1 MHGFYFSQGGSEKQ
15 QSPPTPGLPPS
26 AGRGPET
33 RPAGQRA
40 DRGRRGTRRSPRAPP
55 EPTPRTRPQGRRA
68 TRRRAASPRLRGRSP
83 KIRDPPGAEPNI
95 ARRDERHQF
104 VAGRCDW
111 MRPQPPLG
119 VSLERRSAFRV
130 DLRRSEEHTSEL
142 QSRLHLVCR
151 LLLEKKKNR
160 HTREKRHQNVDIP
173 THELL
178 KQTHEHATDAD
189 PRRMRTLT
197 GSAQDRTYEEPQPY
211 EHADTV

>member
-33 RPAGQRA
+33 RPAGRRA
-40 DRGRRGTRRSPRAPP
+40 ARGRRDTRRSPRAPP
-55 EPTPRTRPQGRRA
+55 APTPRTRPQGRRA

-119 VSLERRSAFRV
+119 VSLKRRSAFRV
-130 DLRRSEEHTSEL
+130 DLRALQLSGEIDVDDLRLRVEVVHLPPPFAVPVAGLLHTAEREMGLGADGGRVDRSEEHTSEL
-142 QSRLHLVCR
+142 QSQSNLVCR
-151 LLLEKKKNR
+151 LLLEKK
-160 HTREKRHQNVDIP
+160 
-173 THELL
+173 
-178 KQTHEHATDAD
+178 
-189 PRRMRTLT
+189 
-197 GSAQDRTYEEPQPY
+197 
-211 EHADTV
+211 